1 MKLSRPKTCSNW
13 ACARPTLPLPRHC
26 FNGSPS
32 SLRLPPN
39 ISEATLGPSHPDRHE
54 PPRLTASPAN
64 ESGRYGLQALPYERA
79 SRSDLQAQV
88 LSLNLDADTEIAC
101 ILCRPHR
108 PESLFVCIILTTKTP
123 SSTSSRQSCSLA
135 WPDRHYL
142 VRQVDRT
149 VLKQLEI

>member
-1 MKLSRPKTCSNW
+1 MKLSKPKTCSNW
-13 ACARPTLPLPRHC
+13 ACARPALPLPRHC
-26 FNGSPS
+26 FNDSPS

-39 ISEATLGPSHPDRHE
+39 ISEATLGPSHHDRHE

-64 ESGRYGLQALPYERA
+64 ESGRYAFQALPYERS
-79 SRSDLQAQV
+79 SRSDLQARV
-88 LSLNLDADTEIAC
+88 LSMNLDADTEIAC

-108 PESLFVCIILTTKTP
+108 PESLFVCISTINMLL
-123 SSTSSRQSCSLA
+123 STSSRQSCILA

-149 VLKQLEI
+149 VLKQFGR